1 MESILFLVVF
11 PLLTVLFAIGLFF
24 DDIYRLYLYK
34 KFPKEIP
41 FEQFKYLDREA
52 YVELITVS
60 GQNYVMDL
68 NNFEREYNNDSDFI
82 YAEGASIYKNKIESI
97 TEYHKGNVEWNENKM
112 KYQITRSSTMIYR
125 NQKIIGIY
133 YDVVDGIA
141 YRR

>member
-1 MESILFLVVF
+1 MESILILVVSS
-11 PLLTVLFAIGLFF
+11 LFF
-24 DDIYRLYLYK
+24 VFIITTLFSDDIYQLYLYK

-41 FEQFKYLDREA
+41 FEQFKYLDRES